1 MKTMFRLTMHLIVFL
16 FLFGICHA
24 GNMKESDTD
33 IIGQN
38 DQLIKAVHASGGLV
52 FATPPYWG
60 HESTRIGFKQLA
72 KHLGNAAN
80 NNVALI
86 ILKDYESLIKRTMA
100 GEVDIGFYGPTL
112 YVATKEAYP
121 ELRCLA
127 TSIWK
132 TTGKPIYYSYLIT
145 RRGSGL
151 LSLESLKGK
160 SFAFG
165 SKKSTGGYMYPMAW
179 MKENN
184 LNPEK
189 YFKSV
194 EFLGSHNNVL
204 DAVAAG
210 RVDAGSVSP
219 GPLAKKTKEY
229 GNVFNR
235 LRKFGPIP
243 SSVVAVGNKMPDG
256 TIKKIV
262 EALTTLP
269 PAVTDVE
276 QFDHIGFK
284 VISDASYD
292 QLRRVIE
299 ITNSSNNK

>member
-1 MKTMFRLTMHLIVFL
+1 M
-16 FLFGICHA
+16 
-24 GNMKESDTD
+24 
-33 IIGQN
+33 
-38 DQLIKAVHASGGLV
+38 
-52 FATPPYWG
+52 
-60 HESTRIGFKQLA
+60 
-72 KHLGNAAN
+72 
-80 NNVALI
+80 
-86 ILKDYESLIKRTMA
+86 
-100 GEVDIGFYGPTL
+100 
-112 YVATKEAYP
+112 
-121 ELRCLA
+121 
-127 TSIWK
+127 
-132 TTGKPIYYSYLIT
+132 
-145 RRGSGL
+145 
-151 LSLESLKGK
+151 SLESLKGK

-165 SKKSTGGYMYPMAW
+165 SKESTGGYMYPMAW

-219 GPLAKKTKEY
+219 VPLEIKTKEY

-235 LRKFGPIP
+235 LRKFGPIL

-276 QFDHIGFK
+276 QFDFIGFK
-284 VISDASYD
+284 IFSDASYD

-299 ITNSSNNK
+299 ITSSGNNK